1 MARRGFLAEIQY
13 QNRQA
18 ARRRE
23 QQARADQ
30 RAYAASVREWER
42 AQKEAERQEAAQAR
56 ASEKDRKAAEKTAA
70 AAHVE
75 ARMAETASMNAELEA
90 TYADIDG
97 LLAATLDVD
106 DFVDLVALRDSTPE
120 PPEFDPGD
128 LGVPTPGIPELV
140 YEPQPPDP
148 EAPKSG
154 GLFGGKKRA
163 AEAAA
168 IQAQYEAE
176 IAAWTERN
184 NARYQA
190 HLAAVEARKVA
201 EEERLQALEAA
212 RQAHLAAFNEQMENQ
227 TQELQRLID
236 NLGFDVEEAIQ
247 EYVEIVLSNSVYPDV
262 FPVDH
267 EADFNVGDRE
277 LTLTVTVPNPSEVPA
292 VKEFKYNKAKDEI
305 TETKLPVGQA
315 RERYASAVH
324 QVAVRTLHEIF
335 EADRAERI
343 RTISLTVQTEHISPS
358 TGQPEVVP
366 LVIAAADRE
375 TFSQFDLSRVV
386 PSATLETLGA
396 AVSKKPYDLV
406 PADTSRGVRGQGRR

>member
-1 MARRGFLAEIQY
+1 VARRGFLAEIQY

-56 ASEKDRKAAEKTAA
+56 ASEKDRKAAEKAAA

-97 LLAATLDVD
+97 LLAATLEVD

-128 LGVPTPGIPELV
+128 LGVPTPEIPELV

-184 NARYQA
+184 NARYEA

-227 TQELQRLID
+227 KQELQRLID

-267 EADFNVGDRE
+267 DADFNVADRE

-292 VKEFKYNKAKDEI
+292 VKEF
-305 TETKLPVGQA
+305 
-315 RERYASAVH
+315 
-324 QVAVRTLHEIF
+324 
-335 EADRAERI
+335 
-343 RTISLTVQTEHISPS
+343 
-358 TGQPEVVP
+358 
-366 LVIAAADRE
+366 
-375 TFSQFDLSRVV
+375 
-386 PSATLETLGA
+386 
-396 AVSKKPYDLV
+396 
-406 PADTSRGVRGQGRR
+406 